1 MSKKNKERCASLR
14 DCVRSNLKDFFS
26 HLEDAETRDL
36 YQRILREVE
45 YPLLELTMK
54 QCDGNQSRAA
64 AMLGINR
71 NTLKK
76 KLDQHQIDL
85 SSSNG

>member
-1 MSKKNKERCASLR
+1 MSKDKKKRCASLR
-14 DCVRSNLKDFFS
+14 ACVRSNLKDFFT

-45 YPLLELTMK
+45 YPLLELTLK

-76 KLDQHQIDL
+76 KLDQHQIDPT
-85 SSSNG
+85 SST